1 MCVCVFIF
9 YTHAILEL
17 LLLLLSFQIDGYL
30 AIWVMFQWRE
40 WCRLGRSRW
49 SLPEELDP
57 MKSLFER
64 ERETVARLVMMM
76 LIVVVPI
83 VALCISTLLSICARV
98 FAARRLWSCCG
109 HGTDCRRCLRL
120 VSAAAAADG
129 RRALPH
135 RVKRSQP
142 DVGDVAVVVVV
153 AFPAAAVVADCGPGA
168 AARSPCTL

>member
-1 MCVCVFIF
+1 M
-9 YTHAILEL
+9 
-17 LLLLLSFQIDGYL
+17 
-30 AIWVMFQWRE
+30 
-40 WCRLGRSRW
+40 
-49 SLPEELDP
+49 
-57 MKSLFER
+57 
-64 ERETVARLVMMM
+64 MMM

-120 VSAAAAADG
+120 VSAAVAAAADG

-142 DVGDVAVVVVV
+142 DVGDVAVVVV
-153 AFPAAAVVADCGPGA
+153 AFPAAVVADCGPGA